1 MAYSAVKYT
10 NVQDGQEHRLIDM
23 YGTELGVSIP
33 DQDGK
38 DLKQVPSKESNS
50 TARSIVQSPWK
61 RRLRKYG
68 IPGTYLA
75 LFFLYTVYV
84 VFSLVYDP
92 AGAIFVCLLEVVLLF
107 IVIFKIFKVD
117 IWKPVLSLHSK
128 FLVKVKRP
136 LRTKI
141 RIIVT
146 VVVTLAL
153 VVFLIWD
160 IWSSVRRFIPIGGMA
175 IFVIFLW
182 ITSTSPKKVQ
192 WMTVTW
198 GLLLQ
203 FGMGIVILRWPVG
216 YTACKFLGDSVSQ
229 FLSYT
234 DAGSKFVFGDPGYT
248 LHPVAFGVLPVVIFF
263 SAVVSV
269 LYYLGIMQFFIRV
282 IAAVLR
288 FLMQTT
294 PIESFATAAHI
305 FIGQVESSVV
315 LKPFLNDLTNSEL
328 HAVLTSGFA
337 TVAGTVIAAYIEFG
351 VPAEHVISASFMSAP
366 AALAVAKLA
375 FPETKSTD
383 FKISKEME
391 LEVGKERNI
400 MEAVSVGAMGAVKL
414 VANVVVN
421 LVAFVAILA
430 FIDATLSYFGS
441 RVGHP
446 EVSFDFLCSYIFMP
460 LAFIMGIPWSNCR
473 VVGKLIGKK
482 IVINEFLAFADLGGY
497 IKAGD
502 IQGRSAVIS
511 TYILCGFGSIAAM
524 GINLGALSAAEP
536 RRRKDFAKLM
546 LRAVVAGNI
555 ACFMTA
561 CVAGILYQDEPVMI
575 SITNSTYALNS
586 SLQNLTTNSNI
597 SDIVTSSTTVSVTVL

>member
-1 MAYSAVKYT
+1 MAYSGDKYT
-10 NVQDGQEHRLIDM
+10 NVQDAQEHRLIDI
-23 YGTELGVSIP
+23 YGTEVGDSIP
-33 DQDGK
+33 GQDEK
-38 DLKQVPSKESNS
+38 DLKRVPSKESNS
-50 TARSIVQSPWK
+50 AARSIVQSPWK
-61 RRLRKYG
+61 RRLRQYG
-68 IPGTYLA
+68 VPGMYLA

-92 AGAIFVCLLEVVLLF
+92 AGAIFVCLLEAVLLF
-107 IVIFKIFKVD
+107 IVIFKIFRVE
-117 IWKPVLSLHSK
+117 IWKPVLSLQSK
-128 FLVKVKRP
+128 FLVRVKRP

-160 IWSSVRRFIPIGGMA
+160 IWSSVRRFIPIGGIA
-175 IFVIFLW
+175 IFVIVLW

-216 YTACKFLGDSVSQ
+216 YAACKFLGDSVSQ
-229 FLSYT
+229 FLSYA

-248 LHPVAFGVLPVVIFF
+248 LHPVAFKVLPVVIFF

-269 LYYLGIMQFFIRV
+269 LYYLGIMQFIIRV

-288 FLMQTT
+288 FLMQTA

-305 FIGQVESSVV
+305 FIGQVASSVI

-337 TVAGTVIAAYIEFG
+337 TVAGTVMAAYIEFG

-366 AALAVAKLA
+366 AALAVAKIA
-375 FPETKSTD
+375 FPETKQTD

-400 MEAVSVGAMGAVKL
+400 MEAVSVGAMGAVRL

-446 EVSFDFLCSYIFMP
+446 EVSFD
-460 LAFIMGIPWSNCR
+460 ATFIMGIPWSDCR

-497 IKAGD
+497 ITAGD
-502 IQGRSAVIS
+502 IQGRSAVVS

-536 RRRKDFAKLM
+536 RKRKDFAKLM
-546 LRAVVAGNI
+546 LRAMVAGNI

-561 CVAGILYQDEPVMI
+561 CVAGILYQDEPDMI
-575 SITNSTYALNS
+575 SITNATYALNS
-586 SLQNLTTNSNI
+586 TLQNLTTNSNI
-597 SDIVTSSTTVSVTVL
+597 RDIVTSSTPVSVTVP

>member
-1 MAYSAVKYT
+1 MAYSGDKYT
-10 NVQDGQEHRLIDM
+10 NVQDAQEHRLIDI
-23 YGTELGVSIP
+23 YGTEVGDSIP
-33 DQDGK
+33 GQDEK
-38 DLKQVPSKESNS
+38 DLKRVPSKESNS
-50 TARSIVQSPWK
+50 AARSIVQSPWK
-61 RRLRKYG
+61 RRLRQYG
-68 IPGTYLA
+68 VPGMYLA

-92 AGAIFVCLLEVVLLF
+92 AGAIFVCLLEAVLLF
-107 IVIFKIFKVD
+107 IVIFKIFRVE
-117 IWKPVLSLHSK
+117 IWKPVLSLQSK
-128 FLVKVKRP
+128 FLVRVKRP

-160 IWSSVRRFIPIGGMA
+160 IWSSVRRFIPIGGIA
-175 IFVIFLW
+175 IFVIVLW

-216 YTACKFLGDSVSQ
+216 YAACKFLGDSVSQ
-229 FLSYT
+229 FLSYA

-248 LHPVAFGVLPVVIFF
+248 LHPVAFKVLPVVIFF

-269 LYYLGIMQFFIRV
+269 LYYLGIMQFIIRV

-288 FLMQTT
+288 FLMQTA

-305 FIGQVESSVV
+305 FIGQVASSVI

-337 TVAGTVIAAYIEFG
+337 TVAGTVMAAYIEFG
-351 VPAEHVISASFMSAP
+351 VSSSYAGIHLWSIYSIAIFIKLEINCSCISIKKTLWQVPAEHVISASFMSAP
-366 AALAVAKLA
+366 AALAVAKIA
-375 FPETKSTD
+375 FPETKQTD

-400 MEAVSVGAMGAVKL
+400 MEAVSVGAMGAVRL

-446 EVSFDFLCSYIFMP
+446 EVSFDASILEQSIGAIILLKIIALEKNKMICKNKVIWT
-460 LAFIMGIPWSNCR
+460 LAR
-473 VVGKLIGKK
+473 K
-482 IVINEFLAFADLGGY
+482 INT
-497 IKAGD
+497 
-502 IQGRSAVIS
+502 R
-511 TYILCGFGSIAAM
+511 
-524 GINLGALSAAEP
+524 NLGAIKA
-536 RRRKDFAKLM
+536 
-546 LRAVVAGNI
+546 
-555 ACFMTA
+555 
-561 CVAGILYQDEPVMI
+561 
-575 SITNSTYALNS
+575 TNL
-586 SLQNLTTNSNI
+586 
-597 SDIVTSSTTVSVTVL
+597 

>member
-1 MAYSAVKYT
+1 M
-10 NVQDGQEHRLIDM
+10 
-23 YGTELGVSIP
+23 
-33 DQDGK
+33 
-38 DLKQVPSKESNS
+38 
-50 TARSIVQSPWK
+50 
-61 RRLRKYG
+61 
-68 IPGTYLA
+68 
-75 LFFLYTVYV
+75 
-84 VFSLVYDP
+84 
-92 AGAIFVCLLEVVLLF
+92 
-107 IVIFKIFKVD
+107 
-117 IWKPVLSLHSK
+117 
-128 FLVKVKRP
+128 KRP

-175 IFVIFLW
+175 IFVIVLW

-216 YTACKFLGDSVSQ
+216 YAACKFLGDSVSQ

-294 PIESFATAAHI
+294 SIESFATAAHI

-366 AALAVAKLA
+366 AALAVAKIA

-502 IQGRSAVIS
+502 IQGRSAVVS

-575 SITNSTYALNS
+575 SITNSTNDLNS
-586 SLQNLTTNSNI
+586 TLQNLTTNSNI
-597 SDIVTSSTTVSVTVL
+597 RDIVTSSTTVSVTVL